1 MPNHTPSETISDLLS
16 IYKMTLKNI
25 GEAVQDVPQS
35 RMAEQPGGLVNH
47 PAWTLAHLSAAAG
60 FLLTLLDDRS
70 VPSVDAE
77 FKQFGPGS
85 IPSVDAKAFPTKEEL
100 LDRLAARH
108 ALVVA
113 AVEQKHADYFS
124 RPTPESLRAFA
135 PTIGRIAVYLLAS
148 HESYH
153 LGQLMQWRRAAGLA
167 SK

>member
-1 MPNHTPSETISDLLS
+1 MQIHAPDDTISTLLS
-16 IYKMTLKNI
+16 IYQMTLKDI
-25 GEAVQDVPQS
+25 GDAVQDVPQS
-35 RMAEQPGGLVNH
+35 RMSEQPGGLVNH

-70 VPSVDAE
+70 VPTADAE

-85 IPSVDAKAFPTKEEL
+85 TPSVDPKDFPQKAEL

-113 AVEQKHADYFS
+113 AVEEKHEDYFA